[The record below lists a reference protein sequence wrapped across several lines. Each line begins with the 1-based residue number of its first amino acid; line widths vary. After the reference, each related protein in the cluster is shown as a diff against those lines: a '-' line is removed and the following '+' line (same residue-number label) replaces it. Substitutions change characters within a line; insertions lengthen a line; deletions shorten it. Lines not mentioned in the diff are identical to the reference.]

1 MIFLLREIIV
11 KTLIGKGKY
20 DSYDTKIIKLNENV
34 SKTLGCWI
42 INHQCNLEESK
53 KRVVVNGTYDIQLW
67 YATDNDQKTC
77 VYNETVSFFG
87 SVNMSWRKLTTLNDD
102 KFLKVHIIKYP
113 TAIGM
118 KLLEDNEVEIKIESS
133 YIVDV
138 FAEAIVTVDT
148 KEDDLD
154 DSELDEE
161 IIMNVNPNYLETKK

>member
-1 MIFLLREIIV
+1 MFREIIV

-20 DSYDTKIIKLNENV
+20 DSLEVKTLVLPESS

-42 INHQCNLEESK
+42 INHQCNPEESK
-53 KRVVVNGTYDIQLW
+53 KNVVVNGSYDIQLW

-87 SVNMSWRKLTTLNDD
+87 AVNMSWRKLQTLNDE
-102 KFLKVHIIKYP
+102 KYIKVHVIKYP

-118 KLLEDNEVEIKIESS
+118 SLINENTVEIKIESS
-133 YIVDV
+133 YIIDV

-148 KEDDLD
+148 KEDDID
-154 DSELDEE
+154 DSDLDEE
-161 IIMNVNPNYLETKK
+161 IVMNVNPNYLESKK